1 MGPGNSGEFARIQG
15 PFPFRK
21 DTRVDRLAPGAGP
34 EPEAPTP
41 RLRLEPAERRA
52 VAALASIYAVRMLGL
67 FLLLPVL
74 ALYARALPG
83 ATPLLVG
90 LAMGAYGLTQAVLQ
104 IPFGAVSDR
113 LGRRPVIVVGLLLY
127 AAGSVVGAFA
137 TGIGGVI
144 AARMVQGAGAV
155 SGPVTALLADLTR
168 AAVRTRAMMLI
179 GISIGASFVVS
190 LVAAPLLE
198 PRIGVPG
205 IFWVMAALAL
215 LAIALLYTVVPRP
228 PPLVQDRASPSAGF
242 RAALTAELAPYY
254 FGVFVLNFV
263 LTAAFYAVPITLKDE
278 FGIGVQDHWKTY
290 LGVFAA
296 SVPLTV
302 PLVLYTER
310 VRVPAQVF
318 RLGIALLMVSLG
330 SLAFVYGNY
339 WALCGAMVAFFAAF
353 NYLEARLPARLS
365 QLAAAEVRG
374 AALGIFATTQFL
386 GAFVGSMAAG
396 ALYGGPMG
404 LVGVFGGASLVTLPW
419 LLLVRQSPD

>member
-1 MGPGNSGEFARIQG
+1 M
-15 PFPFRK
+15 
-21 DTRVDRLAPGAGP
+21 DRLAPGAGP
-34 EPEAPTP
+34 EADAPP
-41 RLRLEPAERRA
+41 LGLRLEPAERRA
-52 VAALASIYAVRMLGL
+52 VGALASIYAVRMLGL

-83 ATPLLVG
+83 ATPVLVG

-113 LGRRPVIVVGLLLY
+113 LGRRPVIVAGLLMY
-127 AAGSVVGAFA
+127 AAGSVAGAFA
-137 TGIGGVI
+137 TGILGVI

-168 AAVRTRAMMLI
+168 TQVRTRAMMLI

-190 LVAAPLLE
+190 LVAAPMLE
-198 PRIGVPG
+198 PAIGVPG
-205 IFWVMAALAL
+205 IFGVMGALAL
-215 LAIALLYTVVPRP
+215 LSIGLLYTVVPRP
-228 PPLVQDRASPSAGF
+228 PPLVRERPSPAAGF
-242 RAALTAELAPYY
+242 RAALSAGLVPYY
-254 FGVFVLNFV
+254 VGVFVLNFV
-263 LTAAFYAVPITLKDE
+263 LTAAFYAVPITLQDV
-278 FGIGVQDHWKTY
+278 FGIGVQDHWRTY

-310 VRVPAQVF
+310 VRAPAQVL

-339 WALCGAMVAFFAAF
+339 WALCAAMVAFFAAF

-374 AALGIFATTQFL
+374 AALGIFATSQFL
-386 GAFVGSMAAG
+386 GAFAGSMAAG
-396 ALYGGPMG
+396 ALYGSPMG
-404 LVGVFGGASLVTLPW
+404 LVGVFGGASLATLPW
-419 LLLVRQSPD
+419 LLLVGRRPD